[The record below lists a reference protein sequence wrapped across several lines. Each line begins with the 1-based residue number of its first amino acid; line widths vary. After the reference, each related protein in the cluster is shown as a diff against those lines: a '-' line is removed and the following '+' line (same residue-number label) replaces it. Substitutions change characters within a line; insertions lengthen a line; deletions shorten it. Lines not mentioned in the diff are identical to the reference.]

1 MNVWQSSLSKR
12 PSLFPVL
19 VGVLC
24 LLFLLLINFM
34 ICNSVVFWSGVKF
47 ETSLSLPKA
56 ENVDVNVAD
65 KLIVTI
71 TRSGEYFFNDRQMGK
86 EDFKRELGD
95 RVHQSLL
102 AGQQAIGDND
112 ADAGHRPMVILRADK
127 DTKYES
133 IIELADICRAMNLNV
148 YLALEQAGRWS
159 EARNFLEREESR

>member
-47 ETSLSLPKA
+47 ETSLALPRA

-71 TRSGEYFFNDRQMGK
+71 TRSGDYFFNDRQMGK

-95 RVHQSLL
+95 RVHQSQL
-102 AGQQAIGDND
+102 GSQQLYDDEGSAS
-112 ADAGHRPMVILRADK
+112 HRPMVILRADK
-127 DTKYES
+127 DTRYES
-133 IIELADICRAMNLNV
+133 IIELADICRALDLNV